1 MNRKE
6 VMKLFRNLHIKAR
19 HTMHINGGMTYG
31 EYKEYI
37 NYHINGIRAFFGLSR
52 CSESQLDMLWQNLNM
67 ASEKWYIARNEIF
80 SAIAH

>member
-37 NYHINGIRAFFGLSR
+37 NYHINGIRAFLGFHAVLKA
-52 CSESQLDMLWQNLNM
+52 NLIC
-67 ASEKWYIARNEIF
+67 YGRT
-80 SAIAH
+80 